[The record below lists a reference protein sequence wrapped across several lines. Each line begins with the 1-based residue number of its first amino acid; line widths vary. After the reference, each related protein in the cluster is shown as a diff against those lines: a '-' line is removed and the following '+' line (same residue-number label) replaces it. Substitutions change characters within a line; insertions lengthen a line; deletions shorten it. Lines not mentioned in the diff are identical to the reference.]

1 MMQNPEM
8 MQQFMNSPFVQQL
21 MGNPD
26 MVRAMMRMNPQMNQ
40 LMEQRPEIARMLE
53 DPEVIQQSM
62 EMMRNPAL
70 MREMQR
76 NSDRALG
83 NLDVMP
89 GGHNALVRA
98 HEEFADPIFP
108 ALSGTSGEAIAA
120 NAQAYAEQNGGTPNN
135 EALPNPWGGAPA
147 QTLTSPADAAPTA

>member
-1 MMQNPEM
+1 
-8 MQQFMNSPFVQQL
+8 
-21 MGNPD
+21 
-26 MVRAMMRMNPQMNQ
+26 
-40 LMEQRPEIARMLE
+40 
-53 DPEVIQQSM
+53 
-62 EMMRNPAL
+62 MMRNPAL

-98 HEEFADPIFP
+98 HEEFADPIFA

-120 NAQAYAEQNGGTPNN
+120 NAQAYAEQSEGAPNN

-147 QTLTSPADAAPTA
+147 QATAPPAATVPVATTGANIPAASPNPMSNMM